1 MRAHAACPAAPPAPA
16 SPTAQLPWPFG
27 AQRSRLSPASAR
39 PHRHPRLRRFSV
51 ASAQARPRPAPPDLA
66 WVSCCH
72 RAPGHP
78 GSAPR
83 AFAFL
88 TARGHPLTRRRFGYL
103 FPYPLPSS
111 NPRPA
116 RAGAAAVWLADQQEP
131 RSGRR
136 ATDPRRSNGVT
147 GSHTWPRSLRRLRR
161 PGRSAYGAG
170 RMSPSGRNGF
180 ANSVAQ
186 SAFRPRLQR
195 IDLIF

>member
-1 MRAHAACPAAPPAPA
+1 MRTRLARPRHLLPPAPLLSCRGLSGLNVAASLLPQRVRTDTPVCDA
-16 SPTAQLPWPFG
+16 SPWPLP
-27 AQRSRLSPASAR
+27 R
-39 PHRHPRLRRFSV
+39 PG
-51 ASAQARPRPAPPDLA
+51 PRPAPPDSA
-66 WVSCCH
+66 RVSCCH

-147 GSHTWPRSLRRLRR
+147 GSHMWPRSLHRLLR